1 MIEANVRHILYFDLA
16 MSPYPPDAQA
26 IALSDLMPH
35 LEKRSADGK
44 AFEVIDNERRVIR
57 LTQTKKYKTADGR
70 DAVGL
75 LFSLGDK
82 NKAEPG
88 FTNLATGQVR
98 VIKPE
103 KDEAGGLSVHA
114 ILQITP
120 TQAGGH
126 IYRFLYEDVTG
137 FGRSLIERFLRSQ
150 FRQICDDLDTHF
162 LREGGAKIKTRPL
175 VDIAGHASDRLKNSI
190 KHGRLLHIE
199 LFTAIEKDWGFDEGK
214 YIKNARQDINISIAK
229 SLPHGDGLNLIEKV
243 KVWAKNNG
251 YESMRVRWR
260 EEGVRK
266 PQSAKLDTA
275 KLDAGEALFTKSVEV
290 TLDAPLPDISA
301 SLSEELIKKMLTL
314 V

>member
-1 MIEANVRHILYFDLA
+1 MIQANVRHILYFDLA
-16 MSPYPPDAQA
+16 MSPYPSDAEPIPLA
-26 IALSDLMPH
+26 DLMPH
-35 LEKRSADGK
+35 LEKRCSDGK
-44 AFEVIDNERRVIR
+44 AFEVIDNERRAIR
-57 LTQTKKYKTADGR
+57 LSATKKYKTGDDK

-88 FTNLATGQVR
+88 FTNFATGEIR
-98 VIKPE
+98 VVKPG

-114 ILQITP
+114 MLEMVP
-120 TQAGGH
+120 THVGGH

-137 FGRSLIERFLRSQ
+137 FGRTLIERFLRSQ
-150 FRQICDDLDTHF
+150 FKLICDDLDTHF
-162 LREGGAKIKTRPL
+162 LREGGAKVKTRPL

-190 KHGRLLHIE
+190 KQGRLLHVE
-199 LFTAIEKDWGFDEGK
+199 LFSAVTKDWGFDEGK

-229 SLPHGDGLNLIEKV
+229 TLPHGDGLTLIEKI

-275 KLDAGEALFTKSVEV
+275 KLDAGEALFTKSVEL
-290 TLDAPLPDISA
+290 TLGEPLPDISA
-301 SLSEELIKKMLTL
+301 SISEELMKKMLKL